1 MEYTNMLAEYNDILK
16 PEDVQKILRTGRNT
30 VYNYLKDGTKKSIM
44 IGGRYKIPKLYLLE
58 FMYPDMNFVKE
69 AI

>member
-30 VYNYLKDGTKKSIM
+30 VYNYLKNGTIKSIM

-58 FMYPDMNFVKE
+58 VMYPDMNFVTE

>member
-16 PEDVQKILRTGRNT
+16 PEDVQKILRTGRNI
-30 VYNYLKDGTKKSIM
+30 VYNYLKNGTIKSIM

-58 FMYPDMNFVKE
+58 VMYPDMNFVTE